1 MFAVHMSST
10 IWHSG
15 DGEGKW
21 SESTSEGFMLADEW
35 GSYTLV
41 EKVEDAT
48 HFEKLED
55 AQAFKEKWALEAAS
69 HDTGYEETITIDGEQ
84 VGTGHWHNVWEDAG
98 FKIVEC

>member
-1 MFAVHMSST
+1 MFAVYMSST

-41 EKVEDAT
+41 ENAKDAT

-69 HDTGYEETITIDGEQ
+69 HDTGYEEMITIDGEQ

>member
-1 MFAVHMSST
+1 MFAVHMTST
-10 IWHSG
+10 IWHDG

-21 SESTSEGFMLADEW
+21 NEPTREGFMLSDEQ
-35 GSYTLV
+35 GSFTLV
-41 EKVEDAT
+41 ESAKDAT

-69 HDTGYEETITIDGEQ
+69 HDTGYEEMTTIDGER
-84 VGTGHWHNVWEDAG
+84 VGTGHWHSVWEDAG

>member
-1 MFAVHMSST
+1 MFAVHMAST
-10 IWHSG
+10 IWHDG
-15 DGEGKW
+15 DGETKW
-21 SESTSEGFMLADEW
+21 SEPTCEGFMLADEW

-69 HDTGYEETITIDGEQ
+69 HDTGYEETITIDGER
-84 VGTGHWHNVWEDAG
+84 VGTGHWHSVWEDAG

>member
-1 MFAVHMSST
+1 
-10 IWHSG
+10 
-15 DGEGKW
+15 
-21 SESTSEGFMLADEW
+21 MLADEW

-41 EKVEDAT
+41 ENAKDAT

-69 HDTGYEETITIDGEQ
+69 HDTGYEEMITIDGER